1 MNVRLCYAS
10 QRNEKNE
17 DLLQDLRDILTE
29 ARDFNDL
36 NGICGVLYYA
46 DNAFFQCL
54 EGEQEV
60 VERLFEKIQ
69 KDQRHYN
76 IKWLCTYSIDE
87 HSFQRWSMKYVQ
99 RNTNIETFFLNMGEN
114 TFKPLLLNQQNLK
127 FFLNELLIA
136 EQTKMNTVKKVGM
149 VNRGVNPF

>member
-46 DNAFFQCL
+46 DNAFFGTVAKLAMRQPFVLFKGLTFQKLCL
-54 EGEQEV
+54 PGAFRPGDHHNKMLRPGLCV
-60 VERLFEKIQ
+60 VHASPQYL
-69 KDQRHYN
+69 
-76 IKWLCTYSIDE
+76 
-87 HSFQRWSMKYVQ
+87 
-99 RNTNIETFFLNMGEN
+99 
-114 TFKPLLLNQQNLK
+114 
-127 FFLNELLIA
+127 
-136 EQTKMNTVKKVGM
+136 
-149 VNRGVNPF
+149 

>member
-46 DNAFFQCL
+46 DNAFL
-54 EGEQEV
+54 MS
-60 VERLFEKIQ
+60 R
-69 KDQRHYN
+69 R
-76 IKWLCTYSIDE
+76 
-87 HSFQRWSMKYVQ
+87 
-99 RNTNIETFFLNMGEN
+99 
-114 TFKPLLLNQQNLK
+114 
-127 FFLNELLIA
+127 
-136 EQTKMNTVKKVGM
+136 
-149 VNRGVNPF
+149 

>member
-60 VERLFEKIQ
+60 VERLFEKMALLH
-69 KDQRHYN
+69 KDLKCKAPLIEPNLRRN
-76 IKWLCTYSIDE
+76 LGKW
-87 HSFQRWSMKYVQ
+87 
-99 RNTNIETFFLNMGEN
+99 
-114 TFKPLLLNQQNLK
+114 
-127 FFLNELLIA
+127 
-136 EQTKMNTVKKVGM
+136 
-149 VNRGVNPF
+149 